1 MNGGDQ
7 GTRSN
12 QGALSTYRELSYVK
26 EYFLLSRPA
35 IVLLL
40 QTRPRAE
47 KDGGGWY
54 CFIGWSV
61 AGGNARRLLAAAAQL
76 KRGLSGRA

>member
-1 MNGGDQ
+1 MS
-7 GTRSN
+7 T
-12 QGALSTYRELSYVK
+12 LPTYRELSIVE

-47 KDGGGWY
+47 K
-54 CFIGWSV
+54 V
-61 AGGNARRLLAAAAQL
+61 AGGTKA
-76 KRGLSGRA
+76 GPG